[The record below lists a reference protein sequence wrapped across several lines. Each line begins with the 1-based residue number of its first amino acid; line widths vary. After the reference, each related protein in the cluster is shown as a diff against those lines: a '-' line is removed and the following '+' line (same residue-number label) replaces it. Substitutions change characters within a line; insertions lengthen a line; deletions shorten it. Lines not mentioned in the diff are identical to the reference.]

1 MDVLTICNDILET
14 YVRKVG
20 IRAILPV
27 KAVVTEREEIINKP
41 KEEVVPTPIVKKTL
55 YTKVEEPKSSVK
67 FVRKGV
73 PEVPESVRNL
83 VLSRARTRFTNEGT
97 TTIQTSTLVE

>member
-1 MDVLTICNDILET
+1 MDVLTLCNVILET
-14 YVRKVG
+14 YDRKVG
-20 IRAILPV
+20 IRPILPV
-27 KAVVTEREEIINKP
+27 KAIEVPEAIPIKPREE
-41 KEEVVPTPIVKKTL
+41 VTPTPIVKKTL

-67 FVRKGV
+67 FVRKDV